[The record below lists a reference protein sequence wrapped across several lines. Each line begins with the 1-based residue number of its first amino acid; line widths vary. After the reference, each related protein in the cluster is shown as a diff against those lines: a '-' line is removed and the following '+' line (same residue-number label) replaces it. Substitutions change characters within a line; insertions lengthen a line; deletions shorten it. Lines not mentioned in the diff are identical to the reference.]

1 MEKYFFNNSRYTIF
15 TSQITGKT
23 MYENNIVDMQYNKLQ
38 TDFKAEAVAVNLL
51 KYHRAVSNIFIDRIG
66 INDRAYLK
74 DIKSISSDYL
84 GFDEE
89 VFTIETYRE
98 GIYDYLPEGL
108 FHPPSLGASRKNV
121 DTVVREIRKQK
132 KVEED
137 ARKFFK
143 PFELEIFFTE
153 ISALLKEFDFDISS
167 DTDSLLETV
176 SELWPLINQLDKKN
190 ACIFIYILPFFHQI
204 RGNKSWFERCMTAFL
219 QTPVKVTF
227 APNIIDGVEEEDDSM
242 LLGNSRLG
250 VTYIPSGKHMDGQR
264 NWVINIGPIPYNEMK
279 KYIDGSPF
287 RKILQ
292 AMYDYFLPVSVDV
305 EENFITEKQ
314 DYSFALEDDD
324 RNANRL
330 GYSTFL

>member
-1 MEKYFFNNSRYTIF
+1 MPK
-15 TSQITGKT
+15 ITGNT
-23 MYENNIVDMQYNKLQ
+23 MYENNIVEMNYNKLQ

-51 KYHRAVSNIFIDRIG
+51 KYHRAVSNIFIDRLG

-74 DIKSISSDYL
+74 DIKGISSHFL

-108 FHPPSLGASRKNV
+108 FHPPSLGTSRKNV
-121 DTVVREIRKQK
+121 ETVVKEIRKQK
-132 KVEED
+132 RVEED

-167 DTDSLLETV
+167 DTDSLLDTI
-176 SELWPLINQLDKKN
+176 SELWPLVEMLDKQN
-190 ACIFIYILPFFHQI
+190 AYIFIYILPFFHQI
-204 RGNKSWFERCMTAFL
+204 RGDKRWFERCMTAFL
-219 QTPVKVTF
+219 QMPVEVTF
-227 APNIIDGVEEEDDSM
+227 TPNVIDKIEENDDSM

-250 VTYIPSGKHMDGQR
+250 VTYIPSGTHMDGQR
-264 NWVINIGPIPYNEMK
+264 NWVVNIGPIPYSEMK
-279 KYIDGSPF
+279 KFIDGSPF
-287 RKILQ
+287 RKVLYTL
-292 AMYDYFLPVSVDV
+292 YDYFLPVSVDV
-305 EENFITEKQ
+305 KENFITEKQ
-314 DYSFALEDDD
+314 EYSFALEDDE

>member
-1 MEKYFFNNSRYTIF
+1 
-15 TSQITGKT
+15 
-23 MYENNIVDMQYNKLQ
+23 MYENNIVDLHYNKLQ

-74 DIKSISSDYL
+74 DIKNISSNYL

-98 GIYDYLPEGL
+98 GIYDYLPEGV

-132 KVEED
+132 RVEED

-153 ISALLKEFDFDISS
+153 ISALLKEYDFDISS
-167 DTDSLLETV
+167 DTDALLNTV
-176 SELWPLINQLDKKN
+176 SELWPLIKMMDKQN
-190 ACIFIYILPFFHQI
+190 AYVFIYILPFFHQI
-204 RGNKSWFERCMTAFL
+204 RGDKKWFERCMSAFL
-219 QTPVKVTF
+219 QIPVKVTF
-227 APNIIDGVEEEDDSM
+227 SSNVIDRVEEQDDSM

-250 VTYIPSGKHMDGQR
+250 VTYIPSGRHMDGQR
-264 NWVINIGPIPYNEMK
+264 NWVVNIGPIPYEEMK
-279 KYIDGSPF
+279 KYIRGNVF
-287 RKILQ
+287 RKVLQ
-292 AMYDYFLPVSVDV
+292 TMYDYFLPVNVEV

-314 DYSFALEDDD
+314 EYSFALDLDE
-324 RNANRL
+324 RNASRL

>member
-1 MEKYFFNNSRYTIF
+1 
-15 TSQITGKT
+15 
-23 MYENNIVDMQYNKLQ
+23 MYENNIVDMHYNKLQ

-51 KYHRAVSNIFIDRIG
+51 KYHRAVSNIFIERVG

-74 DIKSISSDYL
+74 DIKSISSHYM

-108 FHPPSLGASRKNV
+108 FHPPSLTTSRKNV
-121 DTVVREIRKQK
+121 ENVVREIRKQK

-137 ARKFFK
+137 ARKFFR

-153 ISALLKEFDFDISS
+153 ISGLLKEFDFDISS
-167 DTDSLLETV
+167 DTDTLLETI
-176 SELWPLINQLDKKN
+176 SELWPLVNMLDKQN
-190 ACIFIYILPFFHQI
+190 AYIFIHILPFFHEI
-204 RGNKSWFERCMTAFL
+204 RGDKEWFERCLSAFL
-219 QTPVKVTF
+219 QVPVKVTF
-227 APNIIDGVEEEDDSM
+227 TPNIIDDIEENDDSM

-250 VTYIPSGKHMDGQR
+250 VTLIPSGRHMDGER
-264 NWVINIGPIPYNEMK
+264 NWVVNIGPIPYENVKQYVPE
-279 KYIDGSPF
+279 SPF

-292 AMYDYFLPVSVDV
+292 ALYDYFLPVTVDV
-305 EENFITEKQ
+305 EENFITEKKE
-314 DYSFALEDDD
+314 YSFVLEDSA